1 MVSSA
6 IIYKSPRL
14 YSIAIKLLHFGGFKK
29 VKEVIGKRKKVFE
42 PACGFGRLYKY
53 LDPSCSYAGIDL
65 NEKFIN
71 FGKKNGLDIRTGD
84 IFDEKNY
91 VRSDIIIL
99 CDILHHLTISDI
111 KKLVL
116 ISTKFAKEKIVI
128 MEPAFVGIAAGK
140 GLFSRLSA
148 KIFAKVDFD
157 GINEIENWFTMQN
170 YHNLFNYL
178 KSANNFTDMKIQL
191 FNRYCLVELVF

>member
-14 YSIAIKLLHFGGFKK
+14 YSIAIKFLHFGGFKK

-71 FGKKNGLDIRTGD
+71 FGKKNGLDIHTGD

-91 VRSDIIIL
+91 VRNDIIIL

-148 KIFAKVDFD
+148 KIFAQVDFD
-157 GINEIENWFTMQN
+157 GINHIDIWFTMQN